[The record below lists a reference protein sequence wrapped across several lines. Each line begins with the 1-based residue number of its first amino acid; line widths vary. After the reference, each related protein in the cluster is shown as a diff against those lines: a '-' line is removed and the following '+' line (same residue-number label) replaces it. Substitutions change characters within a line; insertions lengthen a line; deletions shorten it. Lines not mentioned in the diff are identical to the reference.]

1 MSEISK
7 IQERIDRDLY
17 TVSVFGSSEALYE
30 QMYDDIESLLIL
42 FRAKRETVLIQDI
55 MRELAKRRVS
65 TSMHYNVE
73 KKQCYVDLE
82 TMAKSELHLYED
94 GMLHGRYQYEKII
107 DLSQNIE
114 EIITEL
120 CHEFNN
126 ALHGRGYCQQEW
138 ADLCRER
145 GIKLEMWM

>member
-94 GMLHGRYQYEKII
+94 GMLHGR
-107 DLSQNIE
+107 
-114 EIITEL
+114 
-120 CHEFNN
+120 
-126 ALHGRGYCQQEW
+126 
-138 ADLCRER
+138 
-145 GIKLEMWM
+145 